1 MSTFEYVYPYLYI
14 YEKTMGCK
22 MQINNLL
29 AKIKV
34 LCMRSKMHQ
43 FWTVINK
50 IKRKKKKF
58 FNINK
63 TS

>member
-1 MSTFEYVYPYLYI
+1 
-14 YEKTMGCK
+14 MGCK
-22 MQINNLL
+22 MQINIL
-29 AKIKV
+29 AAEIKV

-50 IKRKKKKF
+50 VKRKKKF